1 MNPASVFMFSS
12 QSISFQTI
20 LSSYITGL
28 PMDLVHGF
36 GTVIFLML
44 AAEPMLE
51 KLDRIKIKYGLI
63 E

>member
-1 MNPASVFMFSS
+1 MNPASMFMYSS
-12 QSISFQTI
+12 QSITVKA
-20 LSSYITGL
+20 LMAYYISGL

-36 GTVIFLML
+36 GTVIFIML

-51 KLDRIKIKYGLI
+51 KMDRIKVKYGLV